1 MAEEIPGYDRWKL
14 SDGLEGI
21 KEKVVY
27 ECGFCER
34 DILAGHEALH
44 AAEDDLWFCDEQC
57 YKLRLKEDPSHV
69 IDVYVELL
77 KKYNLLVEKVVEDD
91 DDEQF

>member
-27 ECGFCER
+27 ECDFCGR
-34 DILAGHEALH
+34 DILAGHEALYE
-44 AAEDDLWFCDEQC
+44 AVDVLWFCDEQC
-57 YKLRLKEDPSHV
+57 YKLWLKEDPNLV
-69 IDVYVELL
+69 IDAYVELL